1 MEHISHAVNTCFL
14 FPIIFLLIAVKNL
27 EMLQAFRTRWET
39 IGVRASLAIR
49 AIFQSSK
56 TFQGLRGLSSLQT
69 NWHALCLQH
78 QHHQETPPQLQ
89 LLYLLWPPIH
99 QQIPWSPSNW
109 GERKKEKLHIFRK
122 RLMQSI
128 QPEIRFFVNE
138 PQTNKWSIQPYVT
151 LNCT

>member
-27 EMLQAFRTRWET
+27 EMLQAFRTRWEN
-39 IGVRASLAIR
+39 IGVRASLATR

-109 GERKKEKLHIFRK
+109 GERKKNYIYFEKGWCNPFNQ
-122 RLMQSI
+122 RLDFLSMSH
-128 QPEIRFFVNE
+128 R
-138 PQTNKWSIQPYVT
+138 QTNGQFS
-151 LNCT
+151 LM